1 MKKIISLLVCVLFVL
16 GLSACTLEFN
26 KGGNVEDVLKTEKLE
41 QENKGLE
48 EEKEKLQ
55 EELDRLKEEQ
65 GSFPRVEEE
74 ETFPR
79 VEDEELNASE
89 EELKEKLEDALEEQR
104 KKEQELEE
112 VEKVEDSDAL
122 MLHYIKNGKYVKEE
136 TTYDSDDTLK
146 VSKAIGKKY
155 NLSGVI
161 SSIQRT
167 GDNYETV
174 TIDFQDIDLSDEK
187 NSDYLT
193 SLAVTFILEF
203 GAEEVYY
210 SYNEELTTMF
220 NPDGLYMTKNILN
233 TNWSE
238 IMPGE

>member
-1 MKKIISLLVCVLFVL
+1 MKKLISLLVCVVLVL

-26 KGGNVEDVLKTEKLE
+26 KGNDVDETLEVEKLE
-41 QENKGLE
+41 QENKEL
-48 EEKEKLQ
+48 K
-55 EELDRLKEEQ
+55 EELEKLKEEQ

-79 VEDEELNASE
+79 VEDEELNVSE

-112 VEKVEDSDAL
+112 VEKVEDSDVL

-136 TTYDSDDTLK
+136 TTYDSDDTLR

-161 SSIQRT
+161 SSIERT
-167 GDNYETV
+167 GDNFETV
-174 TIDFQDIDLSDEK
+174 TFDFKDIDLSDK
-187 NSDYLT
+187 NNSDYLT

-203 GAEEVYY
+203 GAEEIYY
-210 SYNEELTTMF
+210 SYNGELTTMF

-233 TNWSE
+233 TNWSD
-238 IMPGE
+238 IMPE

>member
-1 MKKIISLLVCVLFVL
+1 MKKIISLLVCVVLVL

-26 KGGNVEDVLKTEKLE
+26 KGNNVDETLEVEKLE
-41 QENKGLE
+41 QENKEL
-48 EEKEKLQ
+48 K
-55 EELDRLKEEQ
+55 EELEKLKEEQ
-65 GSFPRVEEE
+65 GSFPRVEQEQA
-74 ETFPR
+74 FPR
-79 VEDEELNASE
+79 VENEEPNLSE
-89 EELKEKLEDALEEQR
+89 DELKEKLEETLEEYEDK
-104 KKEQELEE
+104 KKEQEIEE
-112 VEKVEDSDAL
+112 VEKVEDSDVL

>member
-16 GLSACTLEFN
+16 GLSACTLELN
-26 KGGNVEDVLKTEKLE
+26 KGDNVDDVLRAEKLE
-41 QENKGLE
+41 AENKEL
-48 EEKEKLQ
+48 K
-55 EELDRLKEEQ
+55 EELDKLKEEQ
-65 GSFPRVEEE
+65 GSFPRVEQEQA
-74 ETFPR
+74 FPR
-79 VEDEELNASE
+79 VENEEPDVSD
-89 EELKEKLEDALEEQR
+89 EELKEKLEEALEEQR
-104 KKEQELEE
+104 KKEQELKE

-122 MLHYIKNGKYVKEE
+122 MLHYIKDGKYVKEE

-161 SSIQRT
+161 SSIERI

-220 NPDGLYMTKNILN
+220 NPDGLYMTKNILT
-233 TNWSE
+233 TNWSD